1 MIQDIFP
8 HVFHNE
14 YIQKKPS
21 ADSLFLFY
29 EGSQILLRTAVSG
42 PGHEEANA
50 GSKSPTPEIDFF
62 SCAMIRALLPSAADY
77 IESNSI
83 YLFAIDNQ
91 DFFLF
96 ADFQKENT
104 ERQAPSHEELTGYL
118 MSRANGT
125 AADVC
130 ADGLHANY
138 PADGLRA
145 NGTAN
150 GLGAELKPLSFLR
163 SAAPRHMA
171 FAGITGHQ
179 LHTWYQSRRFCGK
192 CGMPLRHSE
201 KERMMY
207 CDHCHTMEY
216 PVICPAVIVAVTH
229 GDKLLLTK
237 YEGRDYKRYALIAG
251 YGEIGEAIEET
262 VHREVM
268 EEVGLRVK
276 NIRYY
281 KSQPWS
287 FSGTLLLGFFCE
299 LDGSDAITLDREE
312 LSTAVWVHRDD
323 IPDDDENVSLTWEMM
338 RLFKTSRQ

>member
-21 ADSLFLFY
+21 VDSLFLFY
-29 EGSQILLRTAVSG
+29 DGNQILLRTTVPG
-42 PGHEEANA
+42 PDHKEETLVPESNMPESNIPESNTPESQA
-50 GSKSPTPEIDFF
+50 PEIDFYT
-62 SCAMIRALLPSAADY
+62 CAMIRALLPAAADY

-96 ADFQKENT
+96 ADSPQKDP

-118 MSRANGT
+118 MTQAK
-125 AADVC
+125 AAT
-130 ADGLHANY
+130 DGSH
-138 PADGLRA
+138 
-145 NGTAN
+145 
-150 GLGAELKPLSFLR
+150 AELKPLSILR
-163 SAAPRHMA
+163 SAVPRHLA

-201 KERMMY
+201 KERMMT

-229 GDKLLLTK
+229 GDQLLLTK
-237 YEGRDYKRYALIAG
+237 YQGRDYKRYALIAG
-251 YGEIGEAIEET
+251 YGEIGETIEET

-268 EEVGLRVK
+268 EEVGLKVK

-312 LSTAVWVHRDD
+312 LSTAVWFNRDD
-323 IPDDDENVSLTWEMM
+323 IPDDHENVSLTWEMM